1 MKYAGIVFIKEE
13 FQEIN
18 FNTYH
23 ENQYQFPLSLYKRNM
38 SPIILNL
45 MILFLGCQASSEGQ
59 QLLRNTNLK
68 IGAVVTPPFLVV
80 SQDRDGRDVWS
91 GLIWDFVKYMQE
103 ARNVSVT
110 VISPMDWLW
119 GHCYGSEDCS
129 GVGCNNCSGMIGQVN
144 RGEVDLAVG
153 MFHD

>member
-1 MKYAGIVFIKEE
+1 
-13 FQEIN
+13 
-18 FNTYH
+18 
-23 ENQYQFPLSLYKRNM
+23 
-38 SPIILNL
+38 
-45 MILFLGCQASSEGQ
+45 MILISGCQASSEGQ

-91 GLIWDFVKYMQE
+91 GLIWDFVEYMQE

-153 MFHD
+153 MFHEPVIRIFFMINFLSRVLHCIARESFPVKYQTV